1 MGLISKL
8 KSLFNK
14 NIECGFEADSHIVF
28 PLKKKKYLY
37 IKKNIV
43 VRDGFSCVIVVK
55 GKATEVLNPGKYKI
69 NSENL
74 PETFERAKKKKSG
87 NLKKI
92 RAKIYFVNKREF
104 RDFYFCSDEPFVA
117 KSPETGKIKGFLQ
130 GTCAINVIDSMQ
142 LMKTIINHMPKADE
156 KGIANYLSLNVG
168 NGINK
173 KVKKLKI
180 PAGELLSNAQS
191 LEGLINRE
199 IEDSYDNLGVF
210 VKNVKLKGVNFPK
223 RYKKRVGEYMA
234 RHGRV
239 VKPQYIQ
246 TQRAELRSQNDERV
260 SGLKEQVLVE
270 KQSVK
275 IENAYVPPQKSVPE
289 PPKKTTIC
297 NRCGAQNDEGS
308 KICKY
313 CGNNL
318 INN

>member
-8 KSLFNK
+8 KSIFNK
-14 NIECGFEADSHIVF
+14 NIECGVEAENHIVF

-37 IKKNIV
+37 TKKNIV
-43 VRDGFSCVIVVK
+43 VRDGFSCAIVVK
-55 GKATEVLNPGKYKI
+55 GKVTEVLNPGKYKI

-92 RAKIYFVNKREF
+92 RATVYYVNKREF
-104 RDFYFCSDEPFVA
+104 KDFYFCSDEPFVA

-130 GTCAINVIDSMQ
+130 GTCTISVVDSAQM
-142 LMKTIINHMPKADE
+142 MRAVVNHMPKANE
-156 KGIANYLSLNVG
+156 KGISDYLSLIIG

-173 KVKKLKI
+173 RVKKLKI

-199 IEDSYDNLGVF
+199 IEDSYDNIGVF
-210 VKNVKLKGVNFPK
+210 VKNVKLKGINFPR

-239 VKPQYIQ
+239 VKPTYIQ
-246 TQRAELRSQNDERV
+246 ASKSDPPVRNVFMEPKV
-260 SGLKEQVLVE
+260 SEFVVVE
-270 KQSVK
+270 KSHNETLGGQNATNSEN
-275 IENAYVPPQKSVPE
+275 IEVQKQVR
-289 PPKKTTIC
+289 C
-297 NRCGAQNDEGS
+297 ARCGAKNDSGT

-313 CGNNL
+313 CGNTLAND
-318 INN
+318 

>member
-8 KSLFNK
+8 KSIFNK
-14 NIECGFEADSHIVF
+14 NIECGVEAENHIVF

-37 IKKNIV
+37 LKKNIV

-55 GKATEVLNPGKYKI
+55 GRVTEVLNPGKYKI

-92 RAKIYFVNKREF
+92 RATIYYVNKREF
-104 RDFYFCSDEPFVA
+104 KDFYFCSNEPFVA

-130 GTCAINVIDSMQ
+130 GTCTINVIDSAQM
-142 LMKTIINHMPKADE
+142 MKAIVNHMPKANE
-156 KGIANYLSLNVG
+156 KGIADYLSLNVG

-199 IEDSYDNLGVF
+199 IEDTYDSIGVF
-210 VKNVKLKGVNFPK
+210 VKNAKLKGINFPR

-239 VKPQYIQ
+239 IKPQYIQ
-246 TQRAELRSQNDERV
+246 TQKVELPSLLGEPQTV
-260 SGLKEQVLVE
+260 TKEQVLVE
-270 KQSVK
+270 KKVV
-275 IENAYVPPQKSVPE
+275 EPVNASNLPTSKPPES
-289 PPKKTTIC
+289 PKRAIIC
-297 NRCGAQNDEGS
+297 ARCGAKCDDGT

-313 CGNNL
+313 CGNIFTND
-318 INN
+318 

>member
-8 KSLFNK
+8 KSIFNK
-14 NIECGFEADSHIVF
+14 NIECGVEAENHIVF

-37 IKKNIV
+37 LKKNIV

-55 GKATEVLNPGKYKI
+55 GRVTEVLNPGKYKI

-92 RAKIYFVNKREF
+92 RANIYYVNKREF
-104 RDFYFCSDEPFVA
+104 KDFYFCSNEPFVA

-130 GTCAINVIDSMQ
+130 GTCVINVIDSAQM
-142 LMKTIINHMPKADE
+142 MKAIINHMPKANE
-156 KGIANYLSLNVG
+156 KGIADYLSLNVG

-180 PAGELLSNAQS
+180 PAGELLSNAGS

-199 IEDSYDNLGVF
+199 IEDAYDNIGVF
-210 VKNVKLKGVNFPK
+210 VKNVKLKGINFPR

-239 VKPQYIQ
+239 VKPAYIQ
-246 TQRAELRSQNDERV
+246 TQKVEIPNLLGGEVRDT
-260 SGLKEQVLVE
+260 KEQVLVE
-270 KQSVK
+270 KERASVV
-275 IENAYVPPQKSVPE
+275 NAPKSPESYAPE
-289 PPKKTTIC
+289 PPKRIVIC
-297 NRCGAQNDEGS
+297 PRCGAKCDEGT

-313 CGNNL
+313 CGNILAND
-318 INN
+318 